1 LAAALD
7 ALGRQDEAMVTCD
20 EVVRRFGDT
29 PEPDLREQVSNAR
42 KQKARIMNELGR
54 PESGGQ

>member
-1 LAAALD
+1 
-7 ALGRQDEAMVTCD
+7 LGRQDEAMVT
-20 EVVRRFGDT
+20 
-29 PEPDLREQVSNAR
+29 REQVSNAW